1 MRLDSI
7 RRSGV
12 VVLVLGTASVAMV
25 VEALGWRRYLVLGTA
40 TLALVV
46 KAAGGRR
53 RLGVRRSLGRKGKRT
68 SALSH

>member
-1 MRLDSI
+1 MGLDSI

-12 VVLVLGTASVAMV
+12 VVLVLATASVAMV

-53 RLGVRRSLGRKGKRT
+53 RLGIRRSLRKKSKRT
-68 SALSH
+68 SVLSH

>member
-25 VEALGWRRYLVLGTA
+25 VDALGWRRYLVLGTA
-40 TLALVV
+40 TLALKTPEDLD
-46 KAAGGRR
+46 KAVELIREHSGEG
-53 RLGVRRSLGRKGKRT
+53 S
-68 SALSH
+68 

>member
-1 MRLDSI
+1 M
-7 RRSGV
+7 
-12 VVLVLGTASVAMV
+12 
-25 VEALGWRRYLVLGTA
+25 EALGWRRYLVLGTA

-68 SALSH
+68 VAS